1 MATRPSEPPYA
12 LKLIHHAQQK
22 VSLSFCLPR
31 PYSPPPMLPFSLFRS
46 SLLLLVSSSRVS
58 RPVRLG
64 TKVIRFAR
72 FAECLRRLA
81 ERVRFRSCRCKYLDD
96 PSDPFTDDLLSRNLS
111 PPPHLPP
118 PPLPP
123 LLLGRAARRDTR
135 KIPHRSFAPRS
146 KRGRSHRGIRGNPP
160 CGPAHSLP
168 SFSVPREGDRASIV
182 TLVKFHGGPDGA
194 PVPFRKGSNRM
205 FLSLAS

>member
-96 PSDPFTDDLLSRNLS
+96 P
-111 PPPHLPP
+111 
-118 PPLPP
+118 
-123 LLLGRAARRDTR
+123 LGRAARRDTR